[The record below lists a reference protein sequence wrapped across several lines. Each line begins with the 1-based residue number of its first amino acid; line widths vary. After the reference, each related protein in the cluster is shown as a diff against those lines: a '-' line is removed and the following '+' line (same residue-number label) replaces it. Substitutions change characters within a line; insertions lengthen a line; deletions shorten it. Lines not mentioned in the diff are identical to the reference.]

1 MHSIAVIGSFVNL
14 SKISERKRRETF
26 CTYRYAENA
35 HDVAFSDLVAE
46 QKPNSNVKVIK
57 KRKSDQCKINDRQYK
72 RIVKTFVT
80 CLRRLWWLYCLM
92 IDF

>member
-1 MHSIAVIGSFVNL
+1 MHSIAVIGSIVNL
-14 SKISERKRRETF
+14 LKILREKKRKKF

-57 KRKSDQCKINDRQYK
+57 KKARKK
-72 RIVKTFVT
+72 
-80 CLRRLWWLYCLM
+80 
-92 IDF
+92 